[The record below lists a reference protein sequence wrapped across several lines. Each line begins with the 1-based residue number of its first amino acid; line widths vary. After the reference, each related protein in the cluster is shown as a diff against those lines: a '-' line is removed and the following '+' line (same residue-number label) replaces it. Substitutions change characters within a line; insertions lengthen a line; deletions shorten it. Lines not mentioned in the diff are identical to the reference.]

1 MPLIYALVGRG
12 KTVLA
17 EYTCA
22 QGNFPTVTRIL
33 LAKIPPQDTR
43 MSYVYDNHTFHYI
56 IDNGITFL
64 CLSDGDMKRRLIFEF
79 LEEIKSRWRSQF
91 SDSEQTAIAF
101 GMNLSFS
108 PVLKSQLVSHQDI
121 VILFHSLSS
130 SGSLQPQPSRGQ
142 HLESAGTNRE
152 CEGGYGR

>member
-33 LAKIPPQDTR
+33 LAKIPGNDAK
-43 MSYVYDNHTFHYI
+43 MSYVYDSHTFHYI
-56 IDNGITFL
+56 VDNGIIFL

-79 LEEIKSRWRSQF
+79 LEEIKCRWRAQF
-91 SDSEQTAIAF
+91 LETEQTAIAF
-101 GMNLSFS
+101 AMNLSFL
-108 PVLKSQLVSHQDI
+108 PVLKTQLVLYFLTLCSTLIADLRI
-121 VILFHSLSS
+121 VTTTTLPWTTS
-130 SGSLQPQPSRGQ
+130 PESRDR
-142 HLESAGTNRE
+142 STM
-152 CEGGYGR
+152 